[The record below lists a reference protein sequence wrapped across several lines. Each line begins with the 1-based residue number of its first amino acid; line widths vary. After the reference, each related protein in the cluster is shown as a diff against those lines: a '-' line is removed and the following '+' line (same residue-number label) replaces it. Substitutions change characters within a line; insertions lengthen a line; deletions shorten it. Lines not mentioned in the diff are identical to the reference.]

1 MQTNDENRTARP
13 AFMGTE
19 SLLNIARGPVVDENL
34 YDNRRETAAA
44 LEETAG
50 HPLRTFA
57 LENEQIGELIARV
70 QKELEEDAV
79 TPADLRRL
87 RDIGAHYAKK
97 GDLLYPLLKTR
108 YEISGP
114 SDVLWPED
122 DEIRDEIA
130 RLTRDSTRDDLW
142 RDHLKTVLKRAEDMV
157 FKESNM
163 LFPVCA
169 VHVSENEWRQI
180 YRDAKDYDP
189 VLDTPAETWA
199 EAEEPTVPAG
209 AVSRED
215 ISPAERGAQASAA
228 SREDAGSAESSSD
241 LHVND
246 GWVEM
251 PGGRLS
257 VRQLTA
263 VLNTIPMEIS
273 FVDEDNINR
282 YFNEGHKAFKRPS
295 IALRREVFACHPPTI
310 EPMVRSIIDD
320 FRSGLRDCVP
330 VWVERNGRTMLVKYM
345 AVRDSDGA
353 YVGTLELVQDME
365 EARKHFSK

>member
-1 MQTNDENRTARP
+1 M
-13 AFMGTE
+13 
-19 SLLNIARGPVVDENL
+19 
-34 YDNRRETAAA
+34 
-44 LEETAG
+44 
-50 HPLRTFA
+50 
-57 LENEQIGELIARV
+57 
-70 QKELEEDAV
+70 
-79 TPADLRRL
+79 
-87 RDIGAHYAKK
+87 
-97 GDLLYPLLKTR
+97 
-108 YEISGP
+108 
-114 SDVLWPED
+114 LWPED

-282 YFNEGHKAFKRPS
+282 YFNEGHKAYKRPS
-295 IALRREVFACHPPTI
+295 IALGREVFACHPPTI

-330 VWVERNGRTMLVKYM
+330 VWVERNGRTMLGKYM

-353 YVGTLELVQDME
+353 YVGTLELIQDME
-365 EARKHFSK
+365 EAKRHFRR